1 LPTRNSIVQ
10 QGPRPLGGGQ
20 LTTLLTLFAGTLG
33 KMGKMGG
40 EGRRTHK
47 RHFEMLMKLPFKAE
61 VASCQLKNEEHQQQQ
76 QLKMSSSGILFYSF
90 LLN

>member
-1 LPTRNSIVQ
+1 
-10 QGPRPLGGGQ
+10 
-20 LTTLLTLFAGTLG
+20 
-33 KMGKMGG
+33 MGG

-61 VASCQLKNEEHQQQQ
+61 VASCQLKNEEQ